1 MQGRILALVCAMGVF
16 LSAAVCGQPASGQ
29 STRTIQSG
37 GGERSYLLH
46 VPAGYA
52 GEAISLV
59 LNFHGS
65 GGAPG
70 NQLATSGFDA
80 LADAEGFAV
89 AFPAGVFANSVSQ
102 RSWNANLDPGV
113 DDVQFA
119 RDVIA
124 DVSATL
130 NIDPSRIYATGFSG
144 GARMTS
150 RLACE
155 LADILAAAAPVAGL
169 QYPDGCTPVHGVPIL
184 ALHSKADPVNQYEV
198 GADSRPYW
206 RMGVETAVDRW
217 RDALR
222 CEGQGSVRVV
232 AANAERRSYAP
243 CRDGSEVGLIVTVDG
258 GHTWPEGASATIWSF
273 FAAHHR

>member
-184 ALHSKADPVNQYEV
+184 ANGSRNSRRSLARCASLRGPRV
-198 GADSRPYW
+198 GQGRRCECRAPQLCTLPRWVGGWFNRD
-206 RMGVETAVDRW
+206 GRW
-217 RDALR
+217 R
-222 CEGQGSVRVV
+222 
-232 AANAERRSYAP
+232 SYLA
-243 CRDGSEVGLIVTVDG
+243 
-258 GHTWPEGASATIWSF
+258 
-273 FAAHHR
+273 